1 MNSVISHDFQVE
13 PKPMNKMTRS
23 LMCDPNF
30 QPAIARIAANDV
42 EVQRL
47 THLLAWAIQYAKKQ
61 KQRAVQMRKLA
72 LLDELTGLYNRRG
85 FQVLAKQHLKLARRT
100 QCRSFIVFADVNGLK
115 QINDTG
121 GHAEGDHILKETAA
135 VLRDSVRESD
145 IVARL
150 GGDEFVI
157 LARDIPDSSST
168 PISTRLQENLRA
180 HNEQNRKGQAPL
192 SIAFGFLSFGCETL
206 SIEDLLIL
214 ADQVMYR
221 HKRASHTATRT
232 PSRDQYTAVNWDPPD
247 NGGSAEIQVLSAA
260 TSGRP

>member
-1 MNSVISHDFQVE
+1 
-13 PKPMNKMTRS
+13 MNKMTNT
-23 LMCDPNF
+23 LLHNAGMN
-30 QPAIARIAANDV
+30 PAISRSAANEV

-47 THLLAWAIQYAKKQ
+47 THLLAWAVQYARKQ
-61 KQRAVQMRKLA
+61 KQRATQMRKLA

-85 FQVLAKQHLKLARRT
+85 FQVLAKQHLKVARRT
-100 QCRSFIVFADVNGLK
+100 QSRNFLVFADVNGLK

-121 GHAEGDHILKETAA
+121 GHAAGDLLLKETAA

-157 LARDIPDSSST
+157 LARDAPDNSGT
-168 PISTRLQENLRA
+168 PISTRLQDNLRA
-180 HNEQNRKGQAPL
+180 HNDQHRKGQAPL

-221 HKRASHTATRT
+221 HKRASRTSAQT
-232 PSRDQYTAVNWDPPD
+232 PSRDQYTAVNWEPPD
-247 NGGSAEIQVLSAA
+247 EGGCGEIEVLSA
-260 TSGRP
+260 TTTGRF